1 MLGISLL
8 KDEPTPHSR
17 KEEDPERN
25 LLAGKNHLF
34 STDPKGMKF
43 MTSNP
48 VDEQARCSE
57 SEISSK
63 NMFRLCLIY
72 LV

>member
-17 KEEDPERN
+17 KEEYPERN
-25 LLAGKNHLF
+25 LLAGKNHSF
-34 STDPKGMKF
+34 STDPKGVKF
-43 MTSNP
+43 MTSNLM
-48 VDEQARCSE
+48 DEQTRCGE
-57 SEISSK
+57 SEPSSK